1 MRTSCLST
9 RASLSTSHAR
19 RKVDGGREALTAKPA
34 GSLAITSERS
44 SHVVSGQSKILSCI
58 VRNII
63 KQVSP
68 FLFSPEKPISPK
80 AVKGLDVPQLTKNYY
95 NVVSCFR
102 HVNRFQKGHGKDFLL
117 LIWMHYLFRRWC
129 KTSWSMRESLSKN
142 CRRYWA
148 ATCALFRP
156 ATSKRTTP
164 TLPWHPGAFDIKADW
179 HFGELGRSIKTH
191 LHNDSSVGS
200 LCRLSSADCSCL
212 NGNLEDILSFQQGLC
227 LALEE
232 CSK

>member
-1 MRTSCLST
+1 MHNYNTECCCDHQSSRVLAVVSRKCRRMEVAGSWWSRHALISSRTMRTSCLST

-95 NVVSCFR
+95 NVVSTFR
-102 HVNRFQKGHGKDFLL
+102 RVNRFQKEFLTS
-117 LIWMHYLFRRWC
+117 YL
-129 KTSWSMRESLSKN
+129 N
-142 CRRYWA
+142 
-148 ATCALFRP
+148 ALFV
-156 ATSKRTTP
+156 SQ
-164 TLPWHPGAFDIKADW
+164 
-179 HFGELGRSIKTH
+179 
-191 LHNDSSVGS
+191 VVQ
-200 LCRLSSADCSCL
+200 
-212 NGNLEDILSFQQGLC
+212 DILEHEREFIKELQTVLGCYLRTLQTSD
-227 LALEE
+227 
-232 CSK
+232 K